1 MSCSFTKQKLAQ
13 HVLLRSWKG
22 VVFRTIGWVLNMF
35 SLLEIS
41 ADLARELVEQNCD
54 GNLCCSTG

>member
-1 MSCSFTKQKLAQ
+1 MSCSELAQ
-13 HVLLRSWKG
+13 RVLLRSWKG
-22 VVFRTIGWVLNMF
+22 VVFRTIGWVLNMY
-35 SLLEIS
+35 SLLEIN